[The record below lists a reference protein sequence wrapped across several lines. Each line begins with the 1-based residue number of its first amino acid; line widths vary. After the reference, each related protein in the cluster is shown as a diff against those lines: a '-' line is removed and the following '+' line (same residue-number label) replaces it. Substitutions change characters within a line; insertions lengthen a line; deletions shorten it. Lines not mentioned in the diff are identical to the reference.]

1 MGFVILFLTVTSS
14 IHVSNMN
21 QKTMIIFVVLGC
33 LIAQADAHND
43 NCRCGAAN
51 AVCRKHQWMILAMAG
66 VLLTYFWMY
75 GEALFA
81 RYCGSC
87 MRWFSVKFGK
97 KPEVELHQHSCGD
110 CCDHHH
116 DHEHEHSDCEESDCE
131 HECHHCDCGH
141 RHSEES
147 ENFFESTNKK
157 DL

>member
-110 CCDHHH
+110 CCDH
-116 DHEHEHSDCEESDCE
+116 
-131 HECHHCDCGH
+131 